1 MWLTVI
7 LKSFLISE
15 VVCLF
20 GDGNQS
26 VLEGSGLR
34 NVKDFKSEENKVTTD
49 FDFDQF
55 RLLVKSLKLLKV
67 CWLFICD
74 VSLLFSVSAD

>member
-1 MWLTVI
+1 MI

-20 GDGNQS
+20 GDGRQS

-34 NVKDFKSEENKVTTD
+34 NVKDFKSEENKVTID

-55 RLLVKSLKLLKV
+55 RQLVKSLKVLKV

>member
-1 MWLTVI
+1 MI

-20 GDGNQS
+20 GDGRQS

-34 NVKDFKSEENKVTTD
+34 NVKDFKSEENKVTID

-55 RLLVKSLKLLKV
+55 RQLVKSLKLLKV

>member
-1 MWLTVI
+1 MI

-20 GDGNQS
+20 GDGRQS

-34 NVKDFKSEENKVTTD
+34 NVKDFKSEENKVTID

-67 CWLFICD
+67 CCLFICD

>member
-20 GDGNQS
+20 GDGRQS

-34 NVKDFKSEENKVTTD
+34 NVKDFKSEENKVTID

-55 RLLVKSLKLLKV
+55 RQLVKSLKVLKV

>member
-1 MWLTVI
+1 MI

-20 GDGNQS
+20 GDGRQS

-34 NVKDFKSEENKVTTD
+34 NVKDFKSEENKVTID
-49 FDFDQF
+49 FDFNQF
-55 RLLVKSLKLLKV
+55 RQLVKSLKLLKV
-67 CWLFICD
+67 CW
-74 VSLLFSVSAD
+74 